1 MIAIRGSVIAW
12 THTVFASAA
21 FIAALIVGY
30 SLHYEKIV
38 ANAWYRYPDE
48 WFPSVSATIGDRYPE
63 RSVFQILIALTAL
76 PRFLLLF
83 THYYLNRSVITLLVG
98 ALRTVTCGGWVYI
111 TSTDD
116 HDAHDVFM
124 ISYIVL
130 TIPWDYLIIKHS
142 QYKKWKKIAMGAFFS
157 TLVPLIYW
165 FIQHQVHR
173 RAGAYS
179 IYAYFEWSLIVLDI
193 SFDALSCQDF
203 DQIKISVSN
212 WSESVNGTNSNSA
225 VPTEN
230 IVETEEQVDITVTE
244 SIEEKLNDSSVE
256 ELSDDEHI
264 QQEHSRLLESN
275 DNEITILLQET
286 EDIMY
291 PNDLP
296 TPPEQNSYVY
306 IIVNTFNSFMFWTTI
321 TSLFCMLWHFP
332 LWYMGIS
339 GYEAVIVVTL
349 SPVLLYIPWVTIIVD
364 QYGMLLANVFSI
376 GAFVIDTPETRLL
389 TVALALGLIVMTF
402 ALNLNS
408 LNTSTISKYSQTWTM
423 GLILS
428 VVLKMGF
435 FSNNPLWAI
444 MNETNGGLNTPGI
457 VLSVL
462 FSLITPFT
470 NSCHLWNR
478 SKTVKRL
485 PFSQNLLVS
494 VGFGSLI
501 FSIHQSLT
509 DASTLIYWCWE
520 GWNGHKGPLAWPWGA
535 LVCVAMIGGAVTA
548 KQSSRTI
555 FATLTVSTIVLAIP
569 QIKEWYKFIFGVLP
583 YVVSIIWTIP
593 SYFELVNYIQ
603 SPGFLSLSFLVY
615 LLLVL
620 GHVWTVAYA
629 FVPYGW
635 LLREK
640 LPQVLSFSSLLILM
654 GLTKFSTLKP
664 FESVENS
671 FSKKIR
677 LVAVGLLVLVAN
689 FTYQIRPTLVPE
701 PYHPDANLITAGI
714 WTIHFGF
721 DNDLWASEDRMAHLI
736 KDMQLDIVGL
746 LETDTQRITT
756 GNRDLTAKMAHDL
769 GMYADYGP
777 GPNKHTWGCALLS
790 KFPIIKSEHHL
801 LPSPVGELAPAIHAT
816 IDAYGELVDVFVF
829 HSGQEED
836 EEDRRLQSEAMAT
849 LMGSTDRPSILLSYL
864 VTKPHQD
871 NYNTY
876 VSDKSKMY
884 DIDPTDE
891 DRWCEYIL
899 YKKLKRAGYAR
910 VSRAT
915 ITDTELQVAKFQVL
929 PDVDEI
935 DEDYLYGYRRLP
947 ARNVHKS
954 FRFPKKFMGD
964 GERGHHY
971 HVFSEPRYFD

>member
-1 MIAIRGSVIAW
+1 MVSIRGSVIAW
-12 THTVFASAA
+12 THTVCAASA
-21 FIAALIVGY
+21 FIAALVVGY
-30 SLHYEKIV
+30 TLHFEKIV

-63 RSVFQILIALTAL
+63 RSIFQILIALTAL

-83 THYYLNRSVITLLVG
+83 THYYLNRSLFTLLVG
-98 ALRTVTCGGWVYI
+98 IVRTITCGGWVYI

-130 TIPWDYLIIKHS
+130 TIPWDYMIIKHS
-142 QYKKWKKIAMGAFFS
+142 QYKEWKKILMTAFFG
-157 TLVPLIYW
+157 TLIPLIYW

-179 IYAYFEWSLIVLDI
+179 VYAYFEWSLIVLDI
-193 SFDALSCQDF
+193 AFDALACQDF
-203 DQIKISVSN
+203 DQIKISVSD
-212 WSESVNGTNSNSA
+212 WSANEDENIV
-225 VPTEN
+225 VPTEY

-244 SIEEKLNDSSVE
+244 TVEEKLNDSSVE
-256 ELSDDEHI
+256 ELSDDENI

-275 DNEITILLQET
+275 DNEITILLKET

-296 TPPEQNSYVY
+296 VPPSQDSFMY

-339 GYEAVIVVTL
+339 GYEAVILSTL
-349 SPVLLYIPWVTIIVD
+349 SPVFLYIPLVTVVVD

-376 GAFVIDTPETRLL
+376 GAFFIDTPETRLL
-389 TVALALGLIVMTF
+389 TVALATALIVMTF

-408 LNTSTISKYSQTWTM
+408 LNSSSIGKFSLTWIM

-428 VVLKMGF
+428 VVVKMGF
-435 FSNNPLWAI
+435 FTNNPLWAI
-444 MNETNGGLNTPGI
+444 MNENNGGLNIPGL
-457 VLSVL
+457 VVSTL
-462 FSLITPFT
+462 FALITPFT

-478 SKTVKRL
+478 SKTTTRL
-485 PFSQNLLVS
+485 PFFRKLLVS
-494 VGFGSLI
+494 TGFGSLV
-501 FSIHQSLT
+501 FAIHQSLT

-520 GWNGHKGPLAWPWGA
+520 GWNSHKGPLAWPWAG
-535 LVCVAMIGGAVTA
+535 LVCVAMIGGALTG

-555 FATLTVSTIVLAIP
+555 SMTLAISTLALTVP
-569 QIKEWYKFIFGVLP
+569 QVKEWFRFLFGVLP
-583 YVVSIIWTIP
+583 YVVSIIWIIP

-603 SPGFLSLSFLVY
+603 SPGFLSYSFFIYILF
-615 LLLVL
+615 VL
-620 GHVWTVAYA
+620 AHVWTVAYA

-635 LLREK
+635 ILREK
-640 LPQVLSFSSLLILM
+640 LPQVLCFSTTLILA
-654 GLTKFSTLKP
+654 GLIEFDSFKP
-664 FESVENS
+664 YEAIAKS
-671 FSKKIR
+671 FTKKIR
-677 LVAVGLLVLVAN
+677 IVAVGLLLLTGV

-701 PYHPDANLITAGI
+701 PYHPEANLITAGI

-721 DNDLWASEDRMAHLI
+721 DNDLWASEDRMTHLI

-769 GMYADYGP
+769 GMYADFGP
-777 GPNKHTWGCALLS
+777 GPNKHTWGCVLLS

-816 IDAYGELVDVFVF
+816 IEAYGELVDVFVF

-836 EEDRRLQSEAMAT
+836 EEDRRLQSEAMAE
-849 LMGSTDRPSILLSYL
+849 LMGSTNRPSILLSYL

-871 NYNTY
+871 NYNVY
-876 VSDKSKMY
+876 VSDKSQMY

-929 PDVDEI
+929 PDIDEV

-947 ARNVHKS
+947 TKNVHRS
-954 FRFPKKFMGD
+954 FKFPKKFMGD

-971 HVFSEPRYFD
+971 HVFDEPRYFN